1 MRWLTE
7 AADDR
12 ELTFIVTYILDFIT
26 VTTTLQGKND
36 WDETLILATGSQHIK
51 DEYGFAPYE
60 LMWAHEIE
68 VEAL

>member
-26 VTTTLQGKND
+26 VTTTIQGKNN
-36 WDETLILATGSQHIK
+36 WDETLVLTTANQLIK
-51 DEYGFAPYE
+51 DEYGFSPYDA
-60 LMWAHEIE
+60 MWSHEIE
-68 VEAL
+68 VEAH